1 MQLERGDLINNIS
14 KKDIEKIIKNAD
26 KSKYSHL
33 LICIDNFDYSYFPR
47 FISNDENIYKV
58 INNITCNNNML
69 SIVEI
74 YNYREDI
81 NKQLNEIRAYHI
93 EPTNQQAK
101 KNKTKVEEALEYATV
116 MHRGQY
122 RKNGTEYISH
132 PIKVAEYVSRFKISR
147 NLETLIIAA
156 YLHDTIEDTKATYY
170 DIVNIFGPQ
179 VASIVLELTTDE
191 DLKNEIGKTKYLE
204 IKMKNM
210 SSWALVIKLCDR
222 LANVSDLEYADEFFR
237 NKYIKET
244 LEIID
249 YIVNHRNLSKTHIT
263 IIRKILQHLIIL
275 NQLFPKDTVQLKESL
290 SSIENKMKLLMT

>member
-1 MQLERGDLINNIS
+1 MQLERGDLMNNIS

-116 MHRGQY
+116 MHQGQY

-156 YLHDTIEDTKATYY
+156 CLHDTIEDTKATYY